1 MFLRLLAIAMAALLC
16 GPICSTAL
24 AQAAEKEL
32 TTLAEQLAKSLI
44 KEKHVRVT
52 ALDFTD
58 IRGRPN
64 ELGVYLAEQ
73 FEVEMFATEGI
84 KVLDRRNIAR
94 IMAEQQLTADGLIDP
109 ENAKKIGRFAGVDAT
124 FIGSVVNMDNDIV
137 LTVKAISTETAVIV
151 ASGRARLPSTP
162 DFKRMLGLSVAA
174 GGGGVAR
181 GAANG
186 SAVPPAVNGASAV
199 EGDAISA
206 QEVGP
211 ITAVLRNVVE
221 HSVQIGSRNWGDEQ
235 NVAAIRCTFDLENR
249 NLQRSVAVAA
259 NQRVRETEAN
269 EGLGV
274 EIVGYRGGL
283 ADSNKMP
290 WTLKEVNGI
299 SAVVCFEGDGKINN
313 WMGVRQGNP
322 GGVVDYIR
330 TAKKYDGG
338 SPLTAGDRA
347 RFWSGSFG
355 SIGPGQKI
363 RITVDFV
370 PAMVLER
377 RDRSGRTADSPPR
390 ATPDHFQFDM
400 ELVLATYAEGE
411 DPLKAK
417 DLALRNLTLDRVILP
432 KAPTTPAP

>member
-174 GGGGVAR
+174 GGGGVVR

-186 SAVPPAVNGASAV
+186 NAVPPAVNGASAV
-199 EGDAISA
+199 EGDAIST

-211 ITAVLRNVVE
+211 ITAILRNVVE
-221 HSVQIGSRNWGDEQ
+221 HSTQVNDDRGGKRTLP
-235 NVAAIRCTFDLENR
+235 AIRCTFDLENR
-249 NLQRSVAVAA
+249 DLQRWVAVAA
-259 NQRVRETEAN
+259 NQRAREDSN
-269 EGLGV
+269 EMFLR
-274 EIVGYRGGL
+274 IAGYRGGIT
-283 ADSNKMP
+283 DSNQVQ
-290 WTLKEVNGI
+290 WSLAEANGI
-299 SAVVCFEGDGKINN
+299 SAVVCFEVGKVYSGSGNAH
-313 WMGVRQGNP
+313 VRQGNP
-322 GGVVDYIR
+322 GGVVDFIR

-338 SPLTAGDRA
+338 SLKEREFS
-347 RFWSGSFG
+347 RCWSGSFG
-355 SIGPGQKI
+355 AIPPGKRVRMTI
-363 RITVDFV
+363 DFV
-370 PAMVLER
+370 PAEVPER
-377 RDRSGRTADSPPR
+377 RERSGRT
-390 ATPDHFQFDM
+390 PDAPARTNPEFFQLDM

-417 DLALRNLTLDRVILP
+417 DMALRNLTLDRVVLP
-432 KAPTTPAP
+432 KTAATPAP